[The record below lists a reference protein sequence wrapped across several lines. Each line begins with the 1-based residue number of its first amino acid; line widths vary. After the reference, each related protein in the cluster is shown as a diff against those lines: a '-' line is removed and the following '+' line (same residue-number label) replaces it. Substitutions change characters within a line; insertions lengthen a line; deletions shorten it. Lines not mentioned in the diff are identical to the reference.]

1 MNNVPPDGT
10 IDDSGWNETRMNTAL
25 EDRSYLDFYFPTST
39 GRRRVVMWENPEI
52 TEARQPRYASQPVL
66 QRNEPV
72 RMFTGADAR
81 KVTVRFT
88 YTLPH
93 IAEFWNMASPPPGF
107 AGSDPARERYAAFL
121 NTQTKATF
129 GNNVRIKTNGGA
141 VEFFNSETVGPRLY
155 KGSSP
160 GNSENV
166 RGGSNVNPTLNPTW
180 GASILGGWST
190 DNVQDVP
197 LLMSAAYT
205 LFVIDTLRASVVGQ
219 EKNNTTVYGPPIVR
233 FRHGI
238 VFNEAPFI
246 VKDFN
251 VTYDTKA
258 GYEQRSMLPRQIRMS
273 VTLEEF
279 RQVNG
284 SHHGDPEFKL
294 PGYDDIVDLANVDRS
309 RIPW

>member
-1 MNNVPPDGT
+1 MNNVPPDGK

-107 AGSDPARERYAAFL
+107 AGSDPARERYATFL

-129 GNNVRIKTNGGA
+129 GNNVRIKTNGGE

-160 GNSENV
+160 GNSQNV
-166 RGGSNVNPTLNPTW
+166 RGGNNVNPTMNPTW
-180 GASILGGWST
+180 GANILGGWST
-190 DNVQDVP
+190 DN
-197 LLMSAAYT
+197 
-205 LFVIDTLRASVVGQ
+205 R
-219 EKNNTTVYGPPIVR
+219 
-233 FRHGI
+233 
-238 VFNEAPFI
+238 
-246 VKDFN
+246 
-251 VTYDTKA
+251 
-258 GYEQRSMLPRQIRMS
+258 
-273 VTLEEF
+273 
-279 RQVNG
+279 
-284 SHHGDPEFKL
+284 
-294 PGYDDIVDLANVDRS
+294 
-309 RIPW
+309 